1 MIISCEDKVTCDNF
15 ISTII
20 RQMKVLIDM
29 IDTGECEVWTRDFFL
44 WFESIYTCSHINH
57 FWWLWFYLSMIK
69 FNGNFIGRLDPTL
82 KDTKT
87 DNLHT
92 FFWINAIL
100 WCEMQTFSEWI
111 YFFVCLFVCLGISI
125 DFYIS
130 MERGLV
136 LKCHN
141 SMEIRYINAEL
152 RQTAHH
158 NIHRLTDANTIHAL
172 SLQKLVDSQ

>member
-1 MIISCEDKVTCDNF
+1 MWGQRYLWQLHLHNHQTNESVDRYDRYWRVWSVNDRLLLMVWIDIYLFAHKSFLVTMILSWLNSMEILSVA
-15 ISTII
+15 
-20 RQMKVLIDM
+20 L
-29 IDTGECEVWTRDFFL
+29 TRPWKIQKL
-44 WFESIYTCSHINH
+44 
-57 FWWLWFYLSMIK
+57 L
-69 FNGNFIGRLDPTL
+69 
-82 KDTKT
+82 
-87 DNLHT
+87 NLHT